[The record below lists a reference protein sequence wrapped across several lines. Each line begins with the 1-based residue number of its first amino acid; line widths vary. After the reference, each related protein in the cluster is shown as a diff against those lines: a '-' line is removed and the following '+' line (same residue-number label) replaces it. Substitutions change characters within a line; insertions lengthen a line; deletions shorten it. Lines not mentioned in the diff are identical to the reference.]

1 MSFANSRNV
10 TYREIGR
17 FVAASRRAIAPRRD
31 GRKAVVYPFSGV
43 DFIGHFW
50 FDPHILR
57 TLFPAETHQVFFVP
71 LPLSGRVDARMAALA
86 MRGLEVVE
94 GLDLP
99 HDILFRVAVT
109 LFRDQARFDFGDLH
123 VVFGGASR
131 TARELYHRGHR
142 GQPPQATLALTEAE
156 DAEGNALAKRA
167 GLDPGRPLVVLHA
180 RSPGYNPAHAFNRFR
195 DCDIAR
201 YTPAIEMLVR
211 RGYAVLRI
219 GDPSM
224 PPLPAAGRHIH
235 DGAHLAE
242 RAPLLDVWA
251 IARSAF
257 MIHCCSGP
265 ADIGRAFGRPLLGIN
280 GYIGDFNEFESG
292 HLLLPKT
299 MAEVATGRAVD
310 YAEMLGRRLTKLG
323 HMYQFE
329 QLGLHMVEAEPEA
342 IEQACVE
349 FCERLGKPPG
359 PPSRYEQLNEEEDAL
374 RRAAGGPFPEDRF
387 WAMDLP
393 GSRLAQAFL
402 DRNPGFL
409 DRPPPP
415 LAGRSEPPPPPGGGA

>member
-10 TYREIGR
+10 SYQEIGQ
-17 FVAASRRAIAPRRD
+17 FVAAVRRAIAPRRD
-31 GRKAVVYPFSGV
+31 GRKAVVYPFAGV

-57 TLFPAETHQVFFVP
+57 TLFPTATHQVFFVP

-94 GLDLP
+94 RIDLP
-99 HDILFRVAVT
+99 HEILFRAAVT
-109 LFRDQARFDFGDLH
+109 LFRDQAHFDFGELH

-131 TARELYHRGHR
+131 IARELYHRRRR
-142 GQPPQATLALTEAE
+142 GQPPRATLSLTEAE
-156 DAEGNALAKRA
+156 AADGIDLAKSA
-167 GLDPGRPLVVLHA
+167 GIDPDRPLVALHV

-195 DCDIAR
+195 DCDIVR
-201 YTPAIEMLVR
+201 YASAIRMLVG

-224 PPLPAAGRHIH
+224 PPLPVVGPHVH
-235 DGAHLAE
+235 DGAHLAQ

-265 ADIGRAFGRPLLGIN
+265 ADIARAFGRPLLAIN

-299 MAEVATGRAVD
+299 MAEVETGRAVD
-310 YAEMLGRRLTKLG
+310 YAEMLGRRLTMLG

-329 QLGLHMVEAEPEA
+329 QMGLHMLEAEPEA
-342 IEQACVE
+342 IEEACHE
-349 FCERLGKPPG
+349 FCERLGKPAG
-359 PPSRYEQLNEEEDAL
+359 PPSRFEEINEEEDAL
-374 RRAAGGPFPEDRF
+374 RRAVGGPFPEDRF

-393 GSRLAQAFL
+393 DSRLARAFL

-415 LAGRSEPPPPPGGGA
+415 MAHRSNPPPPPGGGA